1 MTQNST
7 EYQESINYSEYL
19 PKYLGSPIRF
29 PGYTFI
35 PEDKNYNEFDL
46 FTKFLV
52 TSEPQI
58 PNVDNFAQSIINKAV
73 AVKLAY
79 NEVSK
84 QVPNWIKENEAAKH
98 FGFTIGAQGVLLAI
112 KYEVY
117 LNSIFSLCE
126 NLSFLVS
133 KFYDKKLS
141 NKFITQRKQFLND
154 KRNLDEVY
162 SKILEKATWYEEV
175 HSIRSEATHFL
186 TGLVNPSD
194 SNEPCYSYKETY
206 NRRSYAPEKINI
218 ENMETHVINLQHNL
232 EEFLND
238 FSKHFR
244 ETKLN
249 KDISVKEPCL
259 ITDERKILFRL
270 ITLDDYLNQRPRKC
284 NELEFD
290 CPHKE
295 KCGSE
300 RGRNKLK

>member
-1 MTQNST
+1 MTQNSK

-19 PKYLGSPIRF
+19 PKYPGSPIKF
-29 PGYTFI
+29 PGYMFI
-35 PEDKNYNEFDL
+35 PENNNYNEFDL
-46 FTKFLV
+46 FTTFLV
-52 TSEPQI
+52 TCEPQI
-58 PNVDNFAQSIINKAV
+58 PNVDNFTQSIINKAV

-79 NEVSK
+79 YEVLK
-84 QVPNWIKENEAAKH
+84 QVPNWIKENKAAKY
-98 FGFTIGAQGVLLAI
+98 FGFTLGAQGVLLAI

-117 LNSIFSLCE
+117 LNSIYSLCE
-126 NLSFLVS
+126 NISFLVS
-133 KFYDKKLS
+133 KFYEKGLS

-154 KRNLDEVY
+154 KKNLDESY
-162 SKILEKATWYEEV
+162 SKILERADWYEEV

-206 NRRSYAPEKINI
+206 NGRGCAQEEINI
-218 ENMETHVINLQHNL
+218 KNVEMHVIDLQLNL

-244 ETKLN
+244 EIKLN
-249 KDISVKEPCL
+249 RDISVKEPCL
-259 ITDERKILFRL
+259 ITDERKILFRS

-295 KCGSE
+295 KCGSKRE
-300 RGRNKLK
+300 ETS